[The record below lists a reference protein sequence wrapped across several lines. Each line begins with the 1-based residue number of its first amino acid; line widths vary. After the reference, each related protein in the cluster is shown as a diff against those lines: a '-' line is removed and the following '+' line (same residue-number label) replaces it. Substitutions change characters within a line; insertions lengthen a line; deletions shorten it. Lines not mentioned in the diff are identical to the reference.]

1 MHLYSMSQQDLIA
14 QLEVELRAALAEI
27 RTRFAT
33 LDPNALR
40 HRPSP
45 EVWNILE
52 CMAHLNRYADDYI
65 PGINRAIHR
74 AKARCWM
81 PGDSV
86 LYTARGRRLVRRADP
101 ANGKTYKAG
110 KRYNFTHQ
118 PVEPEVIK
126 SLIIKYEQLLR
137 ILESAKE
144 VDINR
149 STVDKVGSWFGHYS
163 LGNLLEFLIKHNRRH
178 LQQAQTLLE
187 KS

>member
-1 MHLYSMSQQDLIA
+1 MQNHSMSQQDLLT
-14 QLEVELRAALAEI
+14 QLESELRTALVEI
-27 RTRFAT
+27 RSQFAT
-33 LDPNALR
+33 LDRDALR
-40 HRPSP
+40 HRPNP

-81 PGDSV
+81 PGDPV

-101 ANGKTYKAG
+101 ANAKFYKAG
-110 KRYNFTHQ
+110 KRYNFNHQ
-118 PVEPEVIK
+118 PIEPEVIK

-144 VDINR
+144 IDINR
-149 STVDKVGSWFGHYS
+149 PTVDKVGSWFGRYS
-163 LGNLLEFLIKHNRRH
+163 LGNLLEFLIVHNRRH
-178 LQQAQTLLE
+178 LQQAQALLA
-187 KS
+187 KA